1 MDYEVSG
8 LPMHVL
14 LVHATVVFVPLAALC
29 TLLSLLWP
37 AARRRLGIV
46 TPLIA
51 LLALVLVPITTA
63 AGSWLLDRVDSTP
76 QINAHMQLGGTLLP
90 WVVGVFLVAL
100 AEWLWFR
107 YGGTQGEG
115 MRRRMGAVGS
125 RIAGIAAVVVAL
137 VVCGGAVATVVL
149 VGESGSRAVWEGSFR
164 TGADD

>member
-1 MDYEVSG
+1 MDYEISG

-46 TPLIA
+46 TPLVA
-51 LLALVLVPITTA
+51 LLALILVPVTSA
-63 AGSWLLDRVDSTP
+63 AGAWLLDRVDVTP
-76 QINAHMQLGGTLLP
+76 RINAHMQLAGMLLP

-100 AEWLWFR
+100 AQWLWFR
-107 YGGTQGEG
+107 YGTAQAEG
-115 MRRRMGAVGS
+115 MRRRMGTAGS
-125 RIAGIAAVVVAL
+125 RIAGIVAVVVAL
-137 VVCGGAVATVVL
+137 VLCGGAVASVAII
-149 VGESGSRAVWEGSFR
+149 GEAGSRAVWEGSFR

>member
-76 QINAHMQLGGTLLP
+76 QINAHMQIAGTLLP

-100 AEWLWFR
+100 AQWLWFR

-115 MRRRMGAVGS
+115 MRRRMGAAGS

>member
-14 LVHATVVFVPLAALC
+14 LVHATVIFVPLAALC

-63 AGSWLLDRVDSTP
+63 AGAWLLDRVDSTP
-76 QINAHMQLGGTLLP
+76 LINAHMQLGGTLLP

>member
-76 QINAHMQLGGTLLP
+76 QINAHMQIAGTLLP

-100 AEWLWFR
+100 AQWLWFR

>member
-51 LLALVLVPITTA
+51 LLALVLVPITAA

-76 QINAHMQLGGTLLP
+76 QINAHMQIAGTLLP

-100 AEWLWFR
+100 AQWLWFR
-107 YGGTQGEG
+107 YGGTQGEA
-115 MRRRMGAVGS
+115 MRRRMGTAGS